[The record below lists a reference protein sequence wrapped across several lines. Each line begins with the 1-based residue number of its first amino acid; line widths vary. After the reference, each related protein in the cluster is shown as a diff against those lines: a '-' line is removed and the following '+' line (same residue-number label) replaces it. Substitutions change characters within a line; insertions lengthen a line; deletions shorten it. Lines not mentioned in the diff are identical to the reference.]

1 MLDATLRTGGRAR
14 WLVALMLASLLA
26 SLAVPHAAA
35 AAESGASE
43 TYRVRIAARLA
54 DDQRIEFGLQQLDQH
69 DHPVSLFL
77 AEARFFPLSVDHE
90 RWLTG
95 GEVVCP
101 ALTIDQREG
110 ATEPAGISSIRSAK
124 VQIRARMHPER
135 QQVEFGLAHQIPYER
150 GMADDYSEVLLP
162 ERRFFP
168 GKIAHQRWIYS
179 SALEFTIHYGTEQ
192 LMGGDSTMEHADG
205 LVDADRPGPAPPLL
219 EVTIEQ
225 CLPEFHPDSTE
236 FVRSDCIPL
245 MVEYCQPER
254 AAIECTVL
262 RRNHAS
268 EIARLEAAGA

>member
-1 MLDATLRTGGRAR
+1 M
-14 WLVALMLASLLA
+14 
-26 SLAVPHAAA
+26 
-35 AAESGASE
+35 
-43 TYRVRIAARLA
+43 
-54 DDQRIEFGLQQLDQH
+54 DQD

-101 ALTIDQREG
+101 ALTIDQGEG
-110 ATEPAGISSIRSAK
+110 ATEPAEVSSIRSAK
-124 VQIRARMHPER
+124 VQIRARMHPVR

-150 GMADDYSEVLLP
+150 GRADDFSELLLP

-168 GKIAHQRWIYS
+168 DDLAHQRWVYS
-179 SALEFTIHYGTEQ
+179 SVLEFTIHYGADE
-192 LMGGDSTMEHADG
+192 LMLGDSTMEHADG
-205 LVDADRPGPAPPLL
+205 LVDADRPGPAPLGSEL
-219 EVTIEQ
+219 TIEQ
-225 CLPEFHPDSTE
+225 CLPQFHPDSTE

-245 MVEYCQPER
+245 MVEYCRPDR
-254 AAIECTVL
+254 VVIECTVL